1 MQLDQGLLKG
11 DLTVAQGT
19 TPWIVS
25 SGIYNVFLDEAS
37 ATITYVGEANPGTAA
52 SAASWRIK
60 RLDSTSGL
68 LVTWAE
74 GDSDFDKVWDD
85 RASYSYS

>member
-1 MQLDQGLLKG
+1 MPKE
-11 DLTVAQGT
+11 T

-37 ATITYVGEANPGTAA
+37 ATITTLAKLIQEQQQALLLGVLN
-52 SAASWRIK
+52 
-60 RLDSTSGL
+60 DSIQHRGFF
-68 LVTWAE
+68 VTWAE

-85 RASYSYS
+85 RALIAIPNMAIIYHHD